1 MRVLYLFKLASE
13 SEEII
18 EEIEEEMDEEE
29 FEQ

>member
-1 MRVLYLFKLASE
+1 MRVLYLVKLASE